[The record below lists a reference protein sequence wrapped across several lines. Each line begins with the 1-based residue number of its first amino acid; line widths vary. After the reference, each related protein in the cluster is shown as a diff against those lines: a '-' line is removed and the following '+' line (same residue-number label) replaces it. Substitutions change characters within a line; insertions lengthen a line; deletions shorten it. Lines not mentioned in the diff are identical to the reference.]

1 MIYLAARTS
10 VCLDRC
16 SIISRP
22 AERAGIRA
30 RLPPCE
36 PSMWSRSWFTRLI
49 LGQDEAKDCL
59 MRRHAN
65 EVAWL
70 TRTEIVEENLPTA
83 PALCR

>member
-1 MIYLAARTS
+1 
-10 VCLDRC
+10 
-16 SIISRP
+16 
-22 AERAGIRA
+22 
-30 RLPPCE
+30 
-36 PSMWSRSWFTRLI
+36 
-49 LGQDEAKDCL
+49 